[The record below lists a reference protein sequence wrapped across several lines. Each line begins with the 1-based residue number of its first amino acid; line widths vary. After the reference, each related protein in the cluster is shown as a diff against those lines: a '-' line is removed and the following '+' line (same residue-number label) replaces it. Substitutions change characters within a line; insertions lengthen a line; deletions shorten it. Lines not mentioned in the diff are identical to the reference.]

1 MKNISE
7 HEMIQNHIDINLDNI
22 KKTLCNSSDIH
33 VRKGVTADS
42 IPFALMF
49 IDEIVDSVRI
59 EQLIIDP
66 LLTISIQKKDTKDH
80 YLVQIET
87 SILKIKSV
95 KSISNINVICEDLLD
110 GKTIIFFEGFST
122 ALSTGTSRWPEKSLE
137 EPKAQRTLKGPN
149 VGFNESLQSNIGLI
163 RKTIKSPKLK
173 IETKR
178 FNETM
183 DTEIS
188 LIYVEGIA
196 DEEIVKEVKNRL
208 KKINIPMIL
217 DSNYLEETLT
227 SESKSIFPLT
237 LSTDR
242 PDVVC
247 AEIIGGKIA
256 IIVDGTPF
264 VITLPTVLMQLI
276 QSPDDY
282 YTTTKS
288 ILLRRV
294 LRFFS
299 FFLSIILPGLYIA
312 FVVAQPGLLPTS
324 LLVSM
329 MAQREL
335 VPFPTLVE
343 VLIFSIL
350 ILFITE
356 SSLRLPQGVVFTVS
370 VFSAILLGQAAVEA
384 QLVQPQTLVVLSA
397 SFIMRSIV
405 PINSL
410 RRVANALSF
419 SFIAVAAFLG
429 LYGVIIQCIFLVVH
443 LVSLRSF
450 GVPYLSPMAPFNLAD
465 QKDTLLRV
473 PMEQIIDNKKKY
485 TKEDP
490 MNEK

>member
-1 MKNISE
+1 MKNISD
-7 HEMIQNHIDINLDNI
+7 HEMIQEQIDFNLENTM
-22 KKTLCNSSDIH
+22 KMLNNSSDIR
-33 VRKGVTADS
+33 VRRGVSADS
-42 IPFALMF
+42 IPFALLF
-49 IDEIVDSVRI
+49 IEEIVDAKRI

-66 LLTISIQKKDTKDH
+66 LLTIELPNSAISNH
-80 YLVQIET
+80 YLSLVE
-87 SILKIKSV
+87 SKIIKISSV
-95 KSISNINVICEDLLD
+95 KSISNFNVICEDLLD
-110 GKTIIFFEGFST
+110 GKTIIFFEGFFT
-122 ALSTGTSRWPEKSLE
+122 ALSAGTSRWPEKSLE
-137 EPKAQRTLKGPN
+137 APLAQRTINGPN

-163 RKTIKSPKLK
+163 RKTIKSPNLR

-178 FNETM
+178 FNEKM
-183 DTEIS
+183 DTQIS
-188 LIYVEGIA
+188 LLYIEGTA
-196 DEEIVKEVKNRL
+196 DEEIVNDIKRRL
-208 KKINIPMIL
+208 EKINIPMIL
-217 DSNYLEETLT
+217 DSNYLEESLT

-247 AEIIGGKIA
+247 AEITGGKIA

-264 VITLPTVLMQLI
+264 VITLPTVLMQFF

-282 YTTTKS
+282 YITTKT
-288 ILLRRV
+288 ILLRRFV
-294 LRFFS
+294 RFLS

-312 FVVAQPGLLPTS
+312 FVVSQPGLLPTS

-343 VLIFSIL
+343 VLIFTTL

-384 QLVQPQTLVVLSA
+384 QLVQPQTLVILSA
-397 SFIMRSIV
+397 SFIMGSIV

-410 RRVANALSF
+410 RRVANTLSF
-419 SFIAVAAFLG
+419 SFIAIAAFLG
-429 LYGVIIQCIFLVVH
+429 LYGVIIECIFLVVH

-465 QKDTLLRV
+465 QKDTLFRV
-473 PMEQIIDNKKKY
+473 PMEHIIDNQKKY

-490 MNEK
+490 MNEE